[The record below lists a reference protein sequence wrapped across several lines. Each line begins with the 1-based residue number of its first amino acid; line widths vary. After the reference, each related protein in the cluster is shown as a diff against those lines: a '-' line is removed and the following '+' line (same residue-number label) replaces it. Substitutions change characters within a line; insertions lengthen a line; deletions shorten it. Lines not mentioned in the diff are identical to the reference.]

1 MGSNTVGPHNTQ
13 TLPKRPQVKWGTAYS
28 RMNIRPEKL
37 AYSPYVDVAPPDWQ
51 TPDGVV
57 PLVVW
62 SIKDPLVPT
71 DLGGRAACRA
81 RQGGVCL
88 LLRCREPAG
97 RCFAATLA

>member
-1 MGSNTVGPHNTQ
+1 
-13 TLPKRPQVKWGTAYS
+13 
-28 RMNIRPEKL
+28 MNIRLEKL

-57 PLVVW
+57 PLAVW

-71 DLGGRAACRA
+71 DLGERTACRA
-81 RQGGVCL
+81 RSWCVCP

-97 RCFAATLA
+97 HGWRQPSPETHIL